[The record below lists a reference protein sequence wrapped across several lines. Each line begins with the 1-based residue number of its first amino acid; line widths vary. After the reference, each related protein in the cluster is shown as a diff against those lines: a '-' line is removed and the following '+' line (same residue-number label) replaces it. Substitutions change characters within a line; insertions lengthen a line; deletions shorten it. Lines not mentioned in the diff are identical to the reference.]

1 MTIVNMQIIVEH
13 EGLPYIVEKLAPEIE
28 QHLLMT
34 IISITKGNVPT
45 IKNNELTA
53 VEIEHD

>member
-13 EGLPYIVEKLAPEIE
+13 EGLPYIMERLAPEIE

-45 IKNNELTA
+45 IKDSELTA
-53 VEIEHD
+53 VTLPFL